1 MPSASDPRQQNRT
14 RQPAQRPAQP
24 GQLPAQPM
32 QRSVLTT
39 GILGDCG
46 FPESEATIC
55 MAPTGQWRAQLPH
68 STLSVMQMQFSLIHT
83 A

>member
-1 MPSASDPRQQNRT
+1 
-14 RQPAQRPAQP
+14 
-24 GQLPAQPM
+24 M

-68 STLSVMQMQFSLIHT
+68 STLSVMQMQFSFIHT